1 MNATGLFLREWQVL
15 IRNRSAIFNPMAFMF
30 LAVMLFA
37 VGSPLQDN
45 SRAEYGSAILW
56 LIVLLTNM
64 LSLDSLFRRDFDN
77 GVLEQI
83 LVTAEIP
90 FLVVLVR
97 IFVQWLSSGFLIAIL
112 APILCL
118 LLGVPSHAI
127 GTTMLALLV
136 GTPALSLLGAIGA
149 AMTVGFSRGGILL
162 GLLVLP
168 LFLPVLVFGTSAIN
182 QVVVGMSSDA
192 QLYWLA
198 FISMVALSIGPF
210 AATLGLK
217 ISLQMQ

>member
-1 MNATGLFLREWQVL
+1 MNLSALFLREWRAL
-15 IRNRSAIFNPMAFMF
+15 LRNRSAVLNPMVFMF

-37 VGSPLQDN
+37 VGSPVQDN
-45 SRAEYGSAILW
+45 DQAAYGAAVLW

-77 GVLEQI
+77 GVLEQ
-83 LVTAEIP
+83 VMTTADMP
-90 FLVVLVR
+90 FFVVLIR
-97 IFVQWLSSGFLIAIL
+97 ITVQWLGTGLLITLL
-112 APILCL
+112 APLLCL
-118 LLGVPSHAI
+118 LLGLPGQTVT
-127 GTTMLALLV
+127 TTMLALLL
-136 GTPALSLLGAIGA
+136 GTPTLSLLGAVGA

-168 LFLPVLVFGTSAIN
+168 LFLPVLIFGTSAIN
-182 QVVVGMSSDA
+182 ESLAGGDNA
-192 QLYWLA
+192 AALYWLA
-198 FISMVALSIGPF
+198 FISMLALSVGPF

>member
-1 MNATGLFLREWQVL
+1 MMLVRLLGREIKTVLRHRADVLNPLTFL
-15 IRNRSAIFNPMAFMF
+15 F

-37 VGSPLQDN
+37 VAVPTRDADS
-45 SRAEYGSAILW
+45 AVYGGAFLW

-64 LSLDSLFRRDFDN
+64 LALDGLFRRDYES

-83 LVTAEIP
+83 MATAQVP
-90 FLVVLVR
+90 FLFVGLR
-97 IFVQWLSSGFLIAIL
+97 IFMQWLSGGFLITL
-112 APILCL
+112 LSPLLCL
-118 LLGVPSHAI
+118 LLGLPFEIFPVVVLSL
-127 GTTMLALLV
+127 LA

-149 AMTVGFSRGGILL
+149 ALTVGFARGGVLL

-168 LFLPVLVFGTSAIN
+168 LYLPVLIFGAGVIN
-182 QVVVGMSSDA
+182 EQLVGVGGTA

-198 FISMVALSIGPF
+198 FISMVALTIGPF
-210 AATLGLK
+210 ATTAGLK